1 MTKIDKVSV
10 KKEIY
15 EWAIK
20 ESQKDFEEIED
31 RFANIKDWILQNS
44 SPTFRQI
51 QSLAN
56 FLKVPLGYMF
66 LDKPPKKNIIK
77 SEFRSIGSKVPSISK
92 NLQDTIFNMGR
103 KQSWISEYR
112 KDNGWDKVI
121 STDFI
126 KMNKEDTVKF
136 SKEAKEFIGVD
147 EFWYKEFKES
157 RDAYNFLRKKIEYK
171 GILVM
176 QNGIVASDTH
186 RSLDVKE
193 FRGFMLYD
201 KLAPLI
207 FVNARDSLAGKI
219 FTLIHEYIHVLFEKE
234 DILISEDLNN
244 NEIDEK
250 IINEITAEFLMPKS
264 HILEYWKQDEDEIA
278 KIGKMSKIFH
288 VSKLALTI
296 RLKQLKKVEKSLVY
310 KMEDIMKSDLENK
323 KDQSNGGDYY
333 KTYKSR
339 YSDSFVKTVIQGA
352 ESGDIS
358 YTYAFNLLDAKAKT
372 YDYFKEEIMSYE

>member
-1 MTKIDKVSV
+1 MTKTDKVSV

-31 RFANIKDWILQNS
+31 RFANVRDWILQNS

-66 LDKPPKKNIIK
+66 LDQPPQKNIIK

-112 KDNGWDKVI
+112 KENGWDKVI
-121 STDFI
+121 PPYFI
-126 KMNKEDTVKF
+126 KINKEDTVEF
-136 SKEAKEFIGVD
+136 SKKAKEFIGVD

-157 RDAYNFLRKKIEYK
+157 RDAYNYLRKKIEDK

-264 HILEYWKQDEDEIA
+264 HILEYWKQDEDEII
-278 KIGKMSKIFH
+278 KIERMSKIFH
-288 VSKLALTI
+288 VSKLALAI
-296 RLKQLKKVEKSLVY
+296 RLKQLKKVGKSLVY

-323 KDQSNGGDYY
+323 KDPSNGGDYY